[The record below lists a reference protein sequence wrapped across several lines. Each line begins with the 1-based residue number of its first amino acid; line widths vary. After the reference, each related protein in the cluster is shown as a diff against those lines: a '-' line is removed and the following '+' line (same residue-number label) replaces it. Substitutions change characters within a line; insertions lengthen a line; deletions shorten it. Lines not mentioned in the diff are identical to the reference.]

1 MHRLKEVT
9 WCPQHTTKQKHPY
22 IFRRHHLTEHSPYV
36 NFTQIPYQR
45 SEMKIMKRLPHQV
58 SERIFLLIRLAETET
73 PRRKDSRHFR
83 YESLTT
89 HSQRMNVLLRIPGSK
104 AEPPLKVDA
113 IRAYAPQ
120 INCSHESIK
129 RPFRSQLRY
138 DTDS

>member
-1 MHRLKEVT
+1 MRTIGGTSIAKNTHAMHDVCCQIMHRLKEVT

-89 HSQRMNVLLRIPGSK
+89 HSQRN
-104 AEPPLKVDA
+104 E
-113 IRAYAPQ
+113 
-120 INCSHESIK
+120 
-129 RPFRSQLRY
+129 RPFKNSRFESRTASQ
-138 DTDS
+138 S